1 MDFFKLGHSRPFF
14 LYFRLF
20 ITVQYKFLL
29 MTDSNLG
36 PLELEATALPTEQQP
51 L

>member
-1 MDFFKLGHSRPFF
+1 
-14 LYFRLF
+14 
-20 ITVQYKFLL
+20 

-51 L
+51 LWYVILECSLILIRSLL